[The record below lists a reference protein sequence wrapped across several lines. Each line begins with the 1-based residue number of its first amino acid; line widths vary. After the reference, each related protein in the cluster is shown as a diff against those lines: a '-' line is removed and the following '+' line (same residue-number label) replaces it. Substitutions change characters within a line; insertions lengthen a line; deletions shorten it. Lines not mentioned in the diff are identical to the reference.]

1 MKTQILKI
9 SVSAVAGLL
18 LLGATSA
25 SAITYSLN
33 APNAAISG
41 YVGPYG
47 FVNVTLV
54 DSTHATITFS
64 GNTVGNYTFYFGGSQ
79 MADVNVNATSFDV
92 PTIDAPGTAQFPA
105 GSGNVSEFG
114 KFNVAIDNSNAS
126 DITSTVKFEVTNISG
141 TWANDGSVLTDN
153 NKDYLA
159 AAHIIVH
166 DVTGKQID
174 TGFAANADSSHV
186 VPDGGSTMAMLG
198 TGLLGLSFLRR
209 KFGKKS

>member
-166 DVTGKQID
+166 DVTGQQVD